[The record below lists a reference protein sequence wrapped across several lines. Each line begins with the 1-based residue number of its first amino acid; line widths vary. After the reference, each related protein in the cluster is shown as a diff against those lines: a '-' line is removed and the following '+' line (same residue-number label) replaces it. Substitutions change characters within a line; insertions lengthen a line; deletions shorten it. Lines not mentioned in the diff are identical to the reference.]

1 MARGRKKI
9 KEEILQSVIDKL
21 TIDDTPKIETYMPCE
36 WVIQFDNDEPQVFA
50 TADETVERPEVVI
63 TIPNTN
69 QSIMTFTDS
78 TTGKTF
84 KFYARPKQ

>member
-1 MARGRKKI
+1 MAKTTKKKKGEVQIENTII
-9 KEEILQSVIDKL
+9 K
-21 TIDDTPKIETYMPCE
+21 YMPCE
-36 WVIQFDNDEPQVFA
+36 WVAQFDNDEPQVFA

>member
-1 MARGRKKI
+1 MSRTL
-9 KEEILQSVIDKL
+9 EQIL
-21 TIDDTPKIETYMPCE
+21 
-36 WVIQFDNDEPQVFA
+36 A
-50 TADETVERPEVVI
+50 VEKPEVVI

>member
-1 MARGRKKI
+1 
-9 KEEILQSVIDKL
+9 
-21 TIDDTPKIETYMPCE
+21 MPCE
-36 WVIQFDNDEPQVFA
+36 WVIQFDNDEPQVFV
-50 TADETVERPEVVI
+50 TADETAERPEVVI